1 LALEIHQKKL
11 KTKPEYAQGHLFLGE
26 LYLNT
31 AEKEKAIKNLKRS
44 QEMFQE
50 MGMVYRLDKT
60 KTVMEKI

>member
-1 LALEIHQKKL
+1 
-11 KTKPEYAQGHLFLGE
+11 LGE

-50 MGMVYRLDKT
+50 MGMVYWLDKT
-60 KTVMEKI
+60 KNVMEKI